1 MKSIIYKNPVIS
13 AILLNFFT
21 MFLSIIII
29 KKGLISYFIIMIM
42 IFNGIL
48 NGKILNNGT
57 DMNNNKKIFIIISVV
72 IMICV
77 LVSYVFNRILMLR
90 FHGSL

>member
-13 AILLNFFT
+13 AILINFFT
-21 MFLSIIII
+21 MFLNIIII
-29 KKGLISYFIIMIM
+29 KKGLISYVMMIM

-57 DMNNNKKIFIIISVV
+57 DMNNNKKILIIVSVV

-77 LVSYVFNRILMLR
+77 LVSYVFHRILMLR
-90 FHGSL
+90 VDSTL